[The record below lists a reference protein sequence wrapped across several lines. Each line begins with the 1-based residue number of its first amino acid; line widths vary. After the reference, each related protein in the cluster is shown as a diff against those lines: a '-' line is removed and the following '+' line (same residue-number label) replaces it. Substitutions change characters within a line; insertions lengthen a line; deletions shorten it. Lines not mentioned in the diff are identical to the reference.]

1 MKSDNELKDIV
12 VIYHAHCQDGF
23 GSAYAAYQKFG
34 DSASYIE
41 ASDRI
46 NPPAGLVDKELYIL
60 DYSYPKEVLL
70 SLEKTNNKLVV
81 IDHHISVEEAVKS
94 LKEYV
99 FSQEHSGSYLSW
111 EYFVGTEIP
120 SFITLLEIIDLK
132 KDSSHEY
139 TDIITYIL
147 SKPLTF
153 NSYRELHLDF
163 EDPSKFEKIKEIG
176 KSQNDYL
183 ELIIA
188 MVTSNPDFVEFEGY
202 TVPCV
207 NFSLPINERTI
218 ALQELYEKYPP
229 FAMSYRIDGGMIK
242 VALRGNGDVDLAS
255 IAVKYGGGGHRNSA
269 GFGVQATCQ
278 LPFAK
283 SIIAIG

>member
-1 MKSDNELKDIV
+1 MQLENELKDIV

-34 DSASYIE
+34 DSASYIG

-46 NPPAGLVDKELYIL
+46 NPPLGLVNKEIYIV
-60 DYSYPKEVLL
+60 DYSYPKETLL
-70 SLEKTNNKLVV
+70 FLEKVNKKLVV
-81 IDHHISVEEAVKS
+81 IDHHISVEEAVRS

-99 FSQEHSGSYLSW
+99 FSQEHSGSYLAW

-120 SFITLLEIIDLK
+120 LFVTLLEIIDLK

-139 TDIITYIL
+139 REVITYIL

-153 NSYRELHLDF
+153 DSYTELHSEF
-163 EDPSKFEKIKEIG
+163 EDTSKLQKIKEIG
-176 KSQNDYL
+176 KAQNDYL

-188 MVTSNPDFVEFEGY
+188 MVTSNPDIVEFEGY

-242 VALRGNGDVDLAS
+242 VALRGNGDIDLAA

-269 GFGVQATCQ
+269 GFGVQANCQ
-278 LPFAK
+278 LPFAR
-283 SIIAIG
+283 SISSH